1 MSSLRK
7 SASFRS
13 RIPVR
18 RSRVSARR
26 CVSPQPSTST
36 SVTSTGSIYQGGAD
50 GGHGG
55 GRPQWYDRRYSS
67 SSSFSSSD
75 ESNDS
80 EAPLKLLLKHSADG
94 QRDGRTRQQNQHHR
108 DPLLAASLSVSTDAI
123 SLDGLLDCV
132 SSGSFSSPPSPSRGK
147 AGNTARGAFNIYQN
161 QDQTL
166 VDDDD
171 DRTCPNNPLG
181 SSFESLDRLNYAL
194 ETLKITD
201 TFHAE
206 RQAVN
211 QHYENLINEADGDA
225 PDGGLKSDPAL
236 EPLAEDADSRKQRKL
251 SDWYY
256 IKTSPKNQPASPCAQ
271 RRTIAPSGNPP
282 TPAARRG
289 QVPSTKVLIASKYS
303 GPPEQQHL
311 ANSDKFPP
319 SAGLGGVDPVTQDKR
334 FNIVKH
340 GGSTAT
346 TVVAVDNGSVP
357 GQQRQQQ
364 PCSAVER
371 LQAPPITTSA
381 SFEHIT
387 PEIISPGHQQQQQ
400 HRNRFS
406 PYCQRKQVPQLPQRP
421 PPAPPASGKSTQNIY
436 ENVPPTS
443 AIDGSF
449 GGDRFPQPYDVINP
463 DPDRYRCKRA
473 VKRPLP
479 RVPPQAI
486 EYGEEDDD
494 DDHRK
499 SSLTR

>member
-1 MSSLRK
+1 M
-7 SASFRS
+7 
-13 RIPVR
+13 
-18 RSRVSARR
+18 
-26 CVSPQPSTST
+26 
-36 SVTSTGSIYQGGAD
+36 
-50 GGHGG
+50 
-55 GRPQWYDRRYSS
+55 
-67 SSSFSSSD
+67 
-75 ESNDS
+75 
-80 EAPLKLLLKHSADG
+80 LLLKHSADG

-147 AGNTARGAFNIYQN
+147 AGNTGGGAFNIYQN

-166 VDDDD
+166 VVDDDD
-171 DRTCPNNPLG
+171 PTCPNNPLG

-206 RQAVN
+206 RQTVN
-211 QHYENLINEADGDA
+211 QHYENLINEADDDA
-225 PDGGLKSDPAL
+225 PDGGLKNDPAL

-311 ANSDKFPP
+311 AISDKVPS

-334 FNIVKH
+334 FNIAISNS
-340 GGSTAT
+340 STGIDFPRTAS
-346 TVVAVDNGSVP
+346 ANKCHNCHKGLHRRR
-357 GQQRQQQ
+357 QRAENQRRIFMKM
-364 PCSAVER
+364 S
-371 LQAPPITTSA
+371 
-381 SFEHIT
+381 
-387 PEIISPGHQQQQQ
+387 
-400 HRNRFS
+400 HR
-406 PYCQRKQVPQLPQRP
+406 
-421 PPAPPASGKSTQNIY
+421 
-436 ENVPPTS
+436 S

-463 DPDRYRCKRA
+463 DPERYRCKRA

-479 RVPPQAI
+479 RVPPQQQAI

-494 DDHRK
+494 DGHRK

>member
-36 SVTSTGSIYQGGAD
+36 SVTSTGSIYQGGGD
-50 GGHGG
+50 GGH

-80 EAPLKLLLKHSADG
+80 EGTTQGLLLKHSADG
-94 QRDGRTRQQNQHHR
+94 HRDGQTRQQLQLQNHRHR
-108 DPLLAASLSVSTDAI
+108 DPLLVASLSVSTDAI

-132 SSGSFSSPPSPSRGK
+132 SSGSFSSPPSPSRCK
-147 AGNTARGAFNIYQN
+147 AGNTAGGAFNIYQN

-166 VDDDD
+166 ADDDD
-171 DRTCPNNPLG
+171 DPTCPNNPLG

-211 QHYENLINEADGDA
+211 QHYENLINEADDD
-225 PDGGLKSDPAL
+225 PDGGLKSDPGL
-236 EPLAEDADSRKQRKL
+236 EPLAEDADARKQRKL

-282 TPAARRG
+282 ATRRG

-303 GPPEQQHL
+303 TPPEQQQHL
-311 ANSDKFPP
+311 ENSDKFPP
-319 SAGLGGVDPVTQDKR
+319 SAGMGRGDGCVEPVTQDKR

-346 TVVAVDNGSVP
+346 TVAAVDNGSVP
-357 GQQRQQQ
+357 GQQ
-364 PCSAVER
+364 PSSAVER
-371 LQAPPITTSA
+371 LQAPPITASA

-387 PEIISPGHQQQQQ
+387 TEIIGPGHQQQQQ

-406 PYCQRKQVPQLPQRP
+406 PYRQHKQVPQLPQRP
-421 PPAPPASGKSTQNIY
+421 TPPASGKSTQNIY
-436 ENVPPTS
+436 ENVPPA
-443 AIDGSF
+443 AID

-463 DPDRYRCKRA
+463 DPERYRCKRA

-479 RVPPQAI
+479 RVPPPPQAI

-494 DDHRK
+494 DGHRK